1 MLRGMRNVGKTWVGK
16 AVAGVLFTLL
26 ILSFAVWGIGDIF
39 QGGAATTVARVGQ
52 TEISAETARQTYQ
65 NQLRQLTMRAG
76 TQITPQQA
84 RMFGLDNQVLSS
96 LVTEATLDERARS
109 LGLDVSDQLVARAIV
124 ENPAFQNQAGQFD
137 RNLFNN
143 MLRNLNMSEQRYVA
157 EQRDALARQQ
167 LITALASDVVVPVA
181 AQVAVHRYGSERRAA
196 EYIVL
201 DETAIEPVPA
211 PGEEELAQ
219 YFQENITRY
228 RAPEYRSAVVLQ
240 IEPQDIADP
249 AQISEQEAR
258 ARYEQIAGV
267 QFGTPERRT
276 VQQIQFPSE
285 QEAAAA
291 AARLASGEVDFEGLA
306 AERGVAQDALNLGT
320 LRRGDFVDSAIA
332 EAAFTTPE
340 GEVSAPVA
348 GRFGT
353 SLVRV
358 VDVEDASVQPFEE
371 VADTIRAELA
381 LQRASGQIR
390 TIYDQV
396 EDQRAA
402 ARPLADIAA
411 ERGLAVREVPAVD
424 ARGLGPD
431 GQPVPDLPMR
441 DRLVTE
447 IFESD
452 VGVDNQALRTQGD
465 GYVWFDVTQVQ
476 PARNRELD
484 EVRQQVAADW
494 RNDQIADRLAALGRD
509 YAQRLAQGEPL
520 PALAEQAGV
529 QANAAQNLARGQAQ
543 GELTERA
550 VQQIFAT
557 RVGEAGSAA
566 LGDTQR
572 VVFRVTNATAPQ
584 YMTTTPQAEAIEAR
598 LRNDLA
604 EDILTQL
611 ITQMQQEIGV
621 SINETAFREAV
632 GGVF

>member
-1 MLRGMRNVGKTWVGK
+1 MLRGIRNVGQTWVGK
-16 AVAGVLFTLL
+16 ALAGVLFTLL

-39 QGGAATTVARVGQ
+39 QGGASTTVARVGE

-65 NQLRQLTMRAG
+65 NQLRQLTIRAG

-109 LGLDVSDQLVARAIV
+109 LGLDVSDELVARSVV
-124 ENPAFQNQAGQFD
+124 ENPTFQNQAGQFD
-137 RNLFNN
+137 RSLFDNL
-143 MLRNLNMSEQRYVA
+143 LRNLNMTEQRYVA
-157 EQRDALARQQ
+157 EQRAALARQQ
-167 LITALASDVVVPVA
+167 LIEAMASDVVVPVA
-181 AQVAVHRYGSERRAA
+181 AQAIVHRYGSERRAA
-196 EYIVL
+196 EFIVL
-201 DETAIEPVPA
+201 GELSIEAIPA

-228 RAPEYRSAVVLQ
+228 RAPEYRSAIVLQ

-249 AQISEQEAR
+249 AQITDEEAR
-258 ARYEQIAGV
+258 ARYEQIAAT

-285 QEAAAA
+285 EEASAA
-291 AARLASGEVDFEGLA
+291 AARVASGEIDFEGLA

-320 LRRGDFVDSAIA
+320 LRREDFVDAAIA
-332 EAAFTTPE
+332 DAAFTTAE
-340 GEVSAPVA
+340 GDVSAPVA

-358 VDVEDASVQPFEE
+358 VDVEEASVQPFEQVGE
-371 VADTIRAELA
+371 TIRAELA
-381 LQRASGQIR
+381 LARAGDRIR
-390 TIYDQV
+390 TIYDEV

-402 ARPLADIAA
+402 VRPLAEIAS
-411 ERGLAVREVPAVD
+411 ERGLEVREIPAVD
-424 ARGLGPD
+424 ARGLGAD
-431 GQPVPDLPMR
+431 GQPIQDLPMGE
-441 DRLVTE
+441 RLVTE
-447 IFESD
+447 IFQSD

-465 GYVWFDVTQVQ
+465 GYVWFDVTAVDA
-476 PARNRELD
+476 ARDRELD
-484 EVRQQVAADW
+484 EVREQVAADW
-494 RNDQIADRLAALGRD
+494 RNDQVADRLAALGRD
-509 YAQRLAQGEPL
+509 YAERLGQGEPL

-543 GELTERA
+543 GDLTENA

-584 YMTTTPQAEAIEAR
+584 YMTTTPQAEAIETR
-598 LRNDLA
+598 LRNDLS
-604 EDILTQL
+604 EDMLTQL
-611 ITQMQQEIGV
+611 IAQMQQEIGV
-621 SINETAFREAV
+621 SINETTFREAI